1 MYVRSRV
8 APNSTE
14 SDVEDT
20 QAEGSQLLSS
30 HPSRWTRRWR
40 GRLARD
46 SGNSE
51 REKADRVSARRDWV
65 RFNSSEGR
73 SADEAAH
80 LC

>member
-20 QAEGSQLLSS
+20 TQAR
-30 HPSRWTRRWR
+30 RWTRRWR